1 MGMDMNMN
9 GKNEYSDANDSA
21 YADKYEYS
29 KDGQESYEKHTQNRL
44 LEIAKQLNEFN
55 EDELFYRDYYEAGKN
70 SENLRKFLG
79 AVDLKD
85 AIRRHLVIPELLPE
99 IISYEMDDSEY
110 FEDGSNKNVIISK
123 HNRYTP
129 AFLHRHDFFEIVF
142 VYSGQC
148 EQTIGL
154 DRKKFSAGDLIFVAP
169 GVYHTMEVFD
179 DESIILNILLRKGT
193 FYQVF
198 GSLMHGHS
206 LIGEFFSGGLYKS
219 EQIRYLV
226 FHKGTRELRSAQGR
240 ALVLYLEQ
248 MNRDPFSD
256 QMMIGL
262 VITFIAKTMRDD
274 MDVMESSYSDNKS
287 AGKDDLRIMRYIQ
300 NHLADV
306 TLADTADHFGF
317 SVSYCSRLIKSAT
330 GQNFNDWKRTLR
342 VRKAEE
348 ILKGTRM
355 PIAEIGAELG
365 FENPESFIRAFKKEC
380 GMTPAKY
387 RKQMAESRV
396 NKT

>member
-1 MGMDMNMN
+1 MDINMN
-9 GKNEYSDANDSA
+9 DKNEYSDANGSA
-21 YADKYEYS
+21 
-29 KDGQESYEKHTQNRL
+29 YEKHTQNRL

-70 SENLRKFLG
+70 SENLKRFLA
-79 AVDLKD
+79 AVDLED

-99 IISYEMDDSEY
+99 IISYEMDDSKY
-110 FEDGSNKNVIISK
+110 FEDGSNKTVIISK
-123 HNRYTP
+123 HNRYSP
-129 AFLHRHDFFEIVF
+129 AVYEHDFFEIVF

-148 EQTIGL
+148 EPTIGL

-198 GSLMHGHS
+198 ESLMHGHS

-226 FHKGTRELRSAQGR
+226 FHKGNRELRSAQGR
-240 ALVLYLEQ
+240 ALVLYMEQ

>member
-1 MGMDMNMN
+1 MND
-9 GKNEYSDANDSA
+9 KNEYSDANGSA
-21 YADKYEYS
+21 
-29 KDGQESYEKHTQNRL
+29 YEKHTQNRL

-70 SENLRKFLG
+70 SENLKRFLA
-79 AVDLKD
+79 AVDLED

-99 IISYEMDDSEY
+99 IISYEMDDSKY
-110 FEDGSNKNVIISK
+110 FEDGSNKTVIISK
-123 HNRYTP
+123 HNRYSP
-129 AFLHRHDFFEIVF
+129 AVYEHDFFEIVF

-148 EQTIGL
+148 EPTIGL

-226 FHKGTRELRSAQGR
+226 FHKGNRELRSAQGR
-240 ALVLYLEQ
+240 ALVLYMEQ